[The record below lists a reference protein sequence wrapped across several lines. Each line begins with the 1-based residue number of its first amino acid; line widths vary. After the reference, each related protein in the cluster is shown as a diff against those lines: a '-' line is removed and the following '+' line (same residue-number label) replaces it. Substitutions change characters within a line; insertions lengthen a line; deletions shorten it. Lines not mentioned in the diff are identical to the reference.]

1 MAENNPASVNFGKT
15 ESAFASAEPV
25 AVTDKPSK
33 PRVFFPNLDGLRF
46 VCFFM
51 VFLFHIN
58 KSVTEHYLAHNVEVP
73 AFFKIFSLLFQNGN
87 LGVNFFFVLSGFL
100 ITFLLIKEKEYTG
113 RIHVGNFYV
122 RRLLRIWPL
131 FYLCVFIGFVIFPYV
146 AHLVGLAA
154 QETARPLFYIL
165 FINNFD
171 VIETGHPNSLILG
184 ILWSIAI
191 EEQFYL
197 SWPLLLSFLPIRYF
211 KHATIFIMAGSLVF
225 RFMYRDQ
232 PDVLYFNTFAVIGDM
247 ALGGFFAFLTSY
259 PNKFLSYITNLS
271 RLKII
276 AIYVIAAGLFLL
288 RRKLFYGGIPFSSVP
303 ERLIIAVFFGLI
315 IIEQN
320 FSKNSFY
327 KFSRFKLMSRLGIY
341 TYGLYCLHFIGIYT
355 ALAII
360 IAAGGN
366 QFSVLTNLIM
376 AVLALFVT
384 VGLSLLSYHLF
395 EKKFLTLKDRFAFIT
410 K

>member
-1 MAENNPASVNFGKT
+1 MAENNPASLNIGKT

-25 AVTDKPSK
+25 AVTGKPSK

-73 AFFKIFSLLFQNGN
+73 AFFKIFSLLFKNGN

-131 FYLCVFIGFVIFPYV
+131 FYLCVFIGFVIFPHV

-154 QETARPLFYIL
+154 QEKARPLFYIL

-247 ALGGFFAFLTSY
+247 ALGGFFAYLTSY
-259 PNKFLSYITNLS
+259 PNKFLTYITNLS

-360 IAAGGN
+360 NVAGGN
-366 QFSVLTNLIM
+366 QFSLLTNLIM

-384 VGLSLLSYHLF
+384 IGLSLLSYHLF

>member
-1 MAENNPASVNFGKT
+1 MAENNPANLNIGKT

-25 AVTDKPSK
+25 AVTGKPSK

-73 AFFKIFSLLFQNGN
+73 AFFKIFSLLFKNGN

-131 FYLCVFIGFVIFPYV
+131 FYLCVFIGFVIFPHV

-154 QETARPLFYIL
+154 QEKARPLFYIL

-247 ALGGFFAFLTSY
+247 ALGGFFAYLTSY
-259 PNKFLSYITNLS
+259 PNKFLTYITNLS

-360 IAAGGN
+360 NAAGGN
-366 QFSVLTNLIM
+366 QFSLLTNLIM

-384 VGLSLLSYHLF
+384 IGLSLLSYHLF